1 MHKIWTT
8 TTTTKVAHIKIHGL
22 SYRAAGNKQLPFLWN
37 HPHIVRL
44 SVVCS
49 WLGVLYQLLQVGISF
64 WIARTGKM
72 STSLSFQKLRK
83 YLENID
89 TSINCCQWTTIGS
102 FTSVSFGVKIHIL
115 CQTLIGFYLYWKN
128 VFLFLK
134 KTHFN
139 RLSLCRRRNRQSNHS
154 FCTSFVICAVC
165 LSKFETLKTSINQF
179 VGGSL
184 KSHK

>member
-1 MHKIWTT
+1 MNNNNNKSCTHKNTWIIVSCCRQQTT
-8 TTTTKVAHIKIHGL
+8 SIFMKP
-22 SYRAAGNKQLPFLWN
+22 SS
-37 HPHIVRL
+37 IVRL
-44 SVVCS
+44 SIVCS
-49 WLGVLYQLLQVGISF
+49 WLGVLCQLLQVGISF
-64 WIARTGKM
+64 WIARTGEM

-89 TSINCCQWTTIGS
+89 TGINCCQWTTIGS
-102 FTSVSFGVKIHIL
+102 FTSVSFGVKIHIFCRHWL
-115 CQTLIGFYLYWKN
+115 VSFILKECF
-128 VFLFLK
+128 FLLK

-139 RLSLCRRRNRQSNHS
+139 RLSLCRRWNRHSNHS

-165 LSKFETLKTSINQF
+165 LSKFELKTSINQF